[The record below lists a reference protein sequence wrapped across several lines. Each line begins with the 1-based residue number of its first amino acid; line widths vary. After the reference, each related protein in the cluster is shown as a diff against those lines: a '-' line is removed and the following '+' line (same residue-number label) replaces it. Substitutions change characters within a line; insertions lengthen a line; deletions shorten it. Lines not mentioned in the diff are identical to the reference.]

1 MNSNTMKILILL
13 WIGMGILYL
22 IVRDGPWAIVVG
34 LILIVTAISGIVI
47 ARETMKKDPNDQR
60 EYEMGGFGNKDEREP
75 MDDIKDELGGY
86 ASEKDCEKKEL
97 D

>member
-1 MNSNTMKILILL
+1 MKILILL

-86 ASEKDCEKKEL
+86 ASGKDCEKKEL